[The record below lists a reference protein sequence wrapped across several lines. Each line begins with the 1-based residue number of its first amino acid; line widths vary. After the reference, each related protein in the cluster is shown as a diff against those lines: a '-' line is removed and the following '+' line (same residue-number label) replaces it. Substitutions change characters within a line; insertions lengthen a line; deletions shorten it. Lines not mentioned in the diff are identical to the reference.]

1 MDMWARNFA
10 LNKDIFHVDPSRLSC
25 FSKCVQAIICSFQKK
40 TVASIVPSQSLAK
53 KNTTHSWYVIF
64 ISLNT
69 RLYIYIFQVVWP
81 WDFWTI
87 KFRRIFSFKT
97 QGCRFFPQA
106 SGLRR
111 WPQGEAR
118 KIDEGLTPG
127 TFNGNLVPS
136 RKLTYPP
143 PWEKENHLQNAIF
156 GGIC

>member
-1 MDMWARNFA
+1 M
-10 LNKDIFHVDPSRLSC
+10 
-25 FSKCVQAIICSFQKK
+25 ICNIYLIKYK
-40 TVASIVPSQSLAK
+40 
-53 KNTTHSWYVIF
+53 VI
-64 ISLNT
+64 
-69 RLYIYIFQVVWP
+69 YIYISGGWP

-136 RKLTYPP
+136 RKLTYPHLGKRKIIFKMP
-143 PWEKENHLQNAIF
+143 FLGGYVSSLEGNLFIDISLLFWWFQPHLKNMSQIGNLPQIGDENKKIF
-156 GGIC
+156 ETTS